1 DKSGLVSESNL
12 TGAYML
18 GAERNDV
25 IQNKFSQ
32 FIAPESQDIFYHHRQ
47 RILESGLRDTF
58 ELKLVKKDGTPF
70 YAQMKCI
77 PMKDCDGKLSRIRAL
92 MIDISERKKAKEA
105 ILLFR
110 TLVNQSND
118 ALFVIDPKTN
128 RFLESNEKACT
139 DLKYEKK
146 ELLNLGVV
154 DIDAAI
160 PDELAWEEHVKEVR
174 KKGSMLLE
182 GAHKRKDGTKFPVE
196 VHVKLILEKKEE
208 YMVAVARDIS
218 VRKQTE
224 EQIRKLTHQ
233 LIKTQ
238 ENERHMISLEL
249 HDRIAQDLIGLKYAC
264 ETLLSD
270 APSIPDEINQK
281 CLNFLQMLEKSI
293 SEVRN
298 LSYDLRPPGLDK
310 LGLVK
315 TLYQYA
321 SEFSEKTSLPVDF
334 HSAGLENLTLDY
346 DTKINLYRLVQEG
359 LNNVR
364 KHANASHVTVKLVAS
379 FPNILLRIS
388 DDGKGFDVEERMRQ
402 IDSNK
407 KMGLRSMEERVL
419 LLKGKMTIQS
429 KSAEGTKIL
438 IEVPF
443 EEKTHAPK
451 KDHTDR

>member
-1 DKSGLVSESNL
+1 MEQNSKNVMKARELRQLAEKILSEKPERIKNIQADDIQKQIHELAVYQIELEIQNEELRKTRQELEALQARYFDLYNFTPVGYVTIDKSGLVSESNH

-70 YAQMKCI
+70 YAQMECI
-77 PMKDCDGKLSRIRAL
+77 PMEAYDGKLSRIRAL
-92 MIDISERKKAKEA
+92 MIDISERKKA
-105 ILLFR
+105 
-110 TLVNQSND
+110 
-118 ALFVIDPKTN
+118 
-128 RFLESNEKACT
+128 
-139 DLKYEKK
+139 
-146 ELLNLGVV
+146 
-154 DIDAAI
+154 
-160 PDELAWEEHVKEVR
+160 
-174 KKGSMLLE
+174 
-182 GAHKRKDGTKFPVE
+182 
-196 VHVKLILEKKEE
+196 
-208 YMVAVARDIS
+208 
-218 VRKQTE
+218 E

-249 HDRIAQDLIGLKYAC
+249 HDCIAQDLIGLKYAC
-264 ETLLSD
+264 ETLLFNF
-270 APSIPDEINQK
+270 PSIPGEVKQM
-281 CLNFLQMLEKSI
+281 CLNLLEMLEKSI

-321 SEFSEKTSLPVDF
+321 SEFSEKTCLPVDF
-334 HSAGLENLTLDY
+334 HSAGMEDLTLDY
-346 DTKINLYRLVQEG
+346 DTKINLYRLIQEG

-364 KHANASHVTVKLVAS
+364 KHADASHVTVKLVATY
-379 FPNILLRIS
+379 PNILLRIL

-407 KMGLRSMEERVL
+407 KMGLRSMEERAL
-419 LLKGKMTIQS
+419 LLNGKMTIQS
-429 KSAEGTKIL
+429 KPAKGTKIL

-443 EEKTHAPK
+443 VEKTHEPK